1 MRDELEQLLHEVRI
15 QSRRELKQAR
25 LESEAAARAEKRA
38 RFQALRSAFDAER
51 FRWLSKNS
59 SWLCGK
65 PFGTWNLEEWRSQ
78 VDLAIRKENRNR
90 A

>member
-51 FRWLSKNS
+51 FRWLAGHPEFALRINQR
-59 SWLCGK
+59 WTLDQ
-65 PFGTWNLEEWRSQ
+65 WRSQ
-78 VDLAIRKENRNR
+78 IDLAIREENRKK